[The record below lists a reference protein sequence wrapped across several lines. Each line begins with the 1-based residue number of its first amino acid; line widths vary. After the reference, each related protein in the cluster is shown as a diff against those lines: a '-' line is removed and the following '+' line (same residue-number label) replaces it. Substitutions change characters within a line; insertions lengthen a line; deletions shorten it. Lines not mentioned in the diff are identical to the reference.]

1 MTTTPVL
8 ILPDPNKLFVGY
20 WDASIISL
28 VSVLMQRGKVVAY
41 ALRQLRIL
49 ERNYPTYEL
58 ELTAG
63 VLC

>member
-1 MTTTPVL
+1 MSTAPVL
-8 ILPDPNKLFVGY
+8 ILPDPNKPFVGY
-20 WDASIISL
+20 WDASIMSS

-41 ALRQLRIL
+41 TLRQLRIL

-58 ELTAG
+58 ELAAV

>member
-1 MTTTPVL
+1 MAPVL
-8 ILPDPNKLFVGY
+8 ILPDPNKLFVEY
-20 WDASIISL
+20 WEASIMSL

-49 ERNYPTYEL
+49 ERNCPTYEL
-58 ELTAG
+58 ELAAS